1 MSEIASYTFVPW
13 VRQGIANQIGGQSGQ
28 RATIGIELTLSG
40 DKVGGGVETR
50 PPILRNVEIYGPGDV
65 AGLDPRTIIRVE
77 PQNWLTN
84 FEPNYMPAIE
94 FYDEDL
100 PWRYSPADGPPATA
114 SCRGSCSSC
123 WRTRSSPTAGT

>member
-50 PPILRNVEIYGPGDV
+50 PPIRGTSRSTVR
-65 AGLDPRTIIRVE
+65 ATWSGLDPKTIIRVE
-77 PQNWLTN
+77 PQQLDHN

-94 FYDEDL
+94 FYDEDFPVAVL
-100 PWRYSPADGPPATA
+100 AGDARRPPPRAVDHARRAGGRA
-114 SCRGSCSSC
+114 SSA
-123 WRTRSSPTAGT
+123 TAGT